1 MGFFV
6 KYMPEVLPKIG
17 MLQTPVI
24 LVTKNDKVVD
34 WKYSLH
40 DTVTLKKG
48 EVSDYKKG
56 LGSWD
61 IEDLKYIVEKDGLG
75 KMIDFITIDDDEIIG
90 KWLGDDSAPRKE
102 FILNND
108 FSIAKL

>member
-1 MGFFV
+1 MGFFF

-24 LVTKNDKVVD
+24 LVTKNNKITD

-40 DTVTLKKG
+40 DTVKLKPG

-61 IEDLKYIVEKDGLG
+61 IEDLQHIVETDGID
-75 KMIDFITIDDDEIIG
+75 KMIDFVEIDDETLIDD
-90 KWLGDDSAPRKE
+90 WLGDDSAPRKAY
-102 FILNND
+102 IMKND
-108 FSIAKL
+108 FSIAKV